1 MTRTDPRT
9 LLTEIAFKDISDW
22 SSSSRHNGRT
32 NKRTFWHVVHFFVL
46 KGHCDLTH
54 CVFSH
59 NSIKTQNVVPEL
71 PHILSST
78 SYSIHEIRVDRD
90 KFALLSLPQSVTVFL
105 RIMKEIIRAAGG
117 EKKPVLLSHEWEE
130 DKRGVEENVMMER
143 ISIKDSW
150 ALARRL
156 KGWSVKRRASAYERG
171 S

>member
-1 MTRTDPRT
+1 MGEELQLMTRTDPRI

-22 SSSSRHNGRT
+22 SSSSRHDGRT

-78 SYSIHEIRVDRD
+78 SYSINEIRVDRD

-117 EKKPVLLSHEWEE
+117 EKSLFFCLTNGKKTKE
-130 DKRGVEENVMMER
+130 
-143 ISIKDSW
+143 
-150 ALARRL
+150 A
-156 KGWSVKRRASAYERG
+156 
-171 S
+171 